1 MRIKCR
7 ALVWAASLA
16 LCGAA
21 QAHDIQIHDGQ
32 CGYSTDFDV
41 RVTQDSID
49 FRRDAGHP
57 AKIVMH
63 DGHLSVDGR
72 DVVVSAD
79 DAARLRNYESQ
90 VRSLLPDVA
99 EIAREGVNIGYAA
112 MRAVLLT
119 FAEND
124 DERHDMVGRLEAN
137 HRQVLAR
144 IDEGLGKGVW
154 KPHDLDELIE
164 GSIQQSVSDLVGKVT
179 GAAVKAALSGDQN
192 KVAALEARADSLDHT
207 IDKEVNARADQLG
220 KRADALCPRLHALDS
235 LQQQFQFR
243 LQDGSRLRLLSRE
256 RDNSKKLATT
266 DDHANAD

>member
-1 MRIKCR
+1 MRIKCM

-32 CGYSTDFDV
+32 CGYSTAFDV
-41 RVTQDSID
+41 RVTQDGID

-57 AKIVMH
+57 GKIVMH

-79 DAARLRNYESQ
+79 DAARLRDYETQ

-99 EIAREGVNIGYAA
+99 EIAREGVNIGFAA

-124 DERHDMVGRLEAN
+124 DERRDMVGRLDAN
-137 HRQVLAR
+137 HRQALAR
-144 IDEGLGKGVW
+144 IDDGLGKGVW
-154 KPHDLDELIE
+154 KPHDLDEVIE

-243 LQDGSRLRLLSRE
+243 LQDGSRLQLLSRD
-256 RDNSKKLATT
+256 RDNPKKRVTAGDLAHT
-266 DDHANAD
+266 D